1 MRTDKEEICRR
12 MDEIHT
18 TAMGYG
24 RISKNLG
31 LCGADPVA
39 HCKNIIMDSR
49 CMIHRKGKN
58 WYCEMGFPLGKA
70 VLRFGS
76 RSDRNTVP
84 K

>member
-31 LCGADPVA
+31 LCGADYGQQM
-39 HCKNIIMDSR
+39 HDSPE
-49 CMIHRKGKN
+49 GKK
-58 WYCEMGFPLGKA
+58 L
-70 VLRFGS
+70 VLRNG
-76 RSDRNTVP
+76 
-84 K
+84 

>member
-24 RISKNLG
+24 RIRKNLG

-49 CMIHRKGKN
+49 CTIHRKGKN
-58 WYCEMGFPLGKA
+58 WYCEMDN
-70 VLRFGS
+70 VRITV
-76 RSDRNTVP
+76 NTHSCTIITAHIL

>member
-1 MRTDKEEICRR
+1 MLTDKEEICRR
-12 MDEIHT
+12 IDEIHT
-18 TAMGYG
+18 TAMGLD

-49 CMIHRKGKN
+49 CTVCRKGKN
-58 WYCEMGFPLGKA
+58 WYCELGN
-70 VLRFGS
+70 VRI
-76 RSDRNTVP
+76 TVHTHSCTIITAHII